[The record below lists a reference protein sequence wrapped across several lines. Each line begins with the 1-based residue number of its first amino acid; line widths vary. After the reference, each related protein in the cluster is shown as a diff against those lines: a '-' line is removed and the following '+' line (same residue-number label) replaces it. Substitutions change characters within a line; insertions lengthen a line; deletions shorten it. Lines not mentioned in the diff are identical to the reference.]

1 MKQKVVIR
9 ITLNNGKKNARSKA
23 MQIAV
28 GVQGVESVSLQGEDN
43 SQIVVVGDNIDSV
56 NLTSLLRKKVG
67 SAELMSVSPISTEGE
82 KQKQETKPSESGIQ
96 SMVWPTY
103 QAGVPYYYQPSVPYH
118 YVYDAMDYNQNFCS
132 IM

>member
-9 ITLNNGKKNARSKA
+9 VTLNNGKKNARSKA

-28 GVQGVESVSLQGEDN
+28 GLQGVESVSLQGEDS

-56 NLTSLLRKKVG
+56 ILASLLRKKVG
-67 SAELMSVSPISTEGE
+67 FAELTSVSPVSTEGE
-82 KQKQETKPSESGIQ
+82 KPKQETKPSESGIQ

-103 QAGVPYYYQPSVPYH
+103 QAGVPYYYQPGAPY
-118 YVYDAMDYNQNFCS
+118 YAYEVAGYNQNSCT